1 MKIVYLAYQTDSW
14 HSTDSRTLIAVCSSQ
29 EKAISQIK
37 AYCKRYCIS
46 FTQKDENQLHTIQQ
60 TQCSEREIAFEIET
74 QQVL

>member
-29 EKAISQIK
+29 KKAINQIK
-37 AYCKRYCIS
+37 TYCKKYHLS
-46 FTQKDENQLHTIQQ
+46 FTQEDENQLHTIQQ